1 MPRVP
6 AVSAPKRVV
15 RTSPASGQ
23 TTTRALRPLRTGVDH
38 VPHYVSKG
46 IKMRPT
52 APATIPL
59 KMTSRNETNA
69 DFEIVHEN
77 CTKMIKSAEERR
89 QRLTARLTEQQ
100 REASEAEQ
108 RFSTER
114 AQLNAKVRQITL
126 EKQKAIDEVRKLR
139 EQNVVLQ
146 QRLDA
151 VSSDCQNHVT
161 RDELHMT
168 LKELH
173 SVSSS
178 VTDKIASKINESQ
191 ESQYAYFGT
200 CLPGT
205 DVAQDSWTAQT
216 GQFTMAENPILPE
229 GTGRLFDAS
238 NPQNLPDFDTYGTI
252 PGSMG

>member
-6 AVSAPKRVV
+6 AVSAPTRVF
-15 RTSPASGQ
+15 RRSPAAGKTS
-23 TTTRALRPLRTGVDH
+23 TRALRPLRTGVDH

-46 IKMRPT
+46 TKMRPM
-52 APATIPL
+52 APATMPPKIAS
-59 KMTSRNETNA
+59 TNETNA
-69 DFEIVHEN
+69 DFETVHEN

-114 AQLNAKVRQITL
+114 AQLNAKIRQITL
-126 EKQKAIDEVRKLR
+126 EKQKTNEEVRKLR

-151 VSSDCQNHVT
+151 VSSDCQNHIT

-173 SVSSS
+173 SLSST
-178 VTDKIASKINESQ
+178 VTDKIGTKMNESQ
-191 ESQYAYFGT
+191 ESQYVYFGT
-200 CLPGT
+200 CLPGP

-216 GQFTMAENPILPE
+216 GQFTIAENPLLPE
-229 GTGRLFDAS
+229 STGPLFDIS
-238 NPQNLPDFDTYGTI
+238 NSQNLPDLDTYGTM